1 MNLLKRFFLWQL
13 YTVLGLFIPIFNPL
27 TLAQEVERTN
37 PLTSNF
43 SSNLIPSID
52 REITD
57 FENKR
62 IRNKINELNSL
73 ANTELANGNDEDA
86 FSNWYEAINL
96 SRYLGT
102 EAEIKMINQVGE
114 IAWNK
119 SRNQDLNFLTE
130 RLIIIEN
137 QATQNQQ
144 LDQELLAILINAH
157 DVLHNIDKSINLNQ
171 SNLEIARNNNDNQ
184 EIKSSLDRLGNLYLA
199 KFDYYSAE
207 PIFQELLAIART
219 NEDYLGEGI
228 YLRKLA
234 EISQAL
240 VNPENSVRYKE
251 ELLEY
256 KVANL
261 NINSQ
266 DNSPNQNLRNLAS
279 IAILKIAIGDDYTSL
294 NNPQSASQFY
304 QDAFTMAWSGRL
316 FAIAGDAL
324 KKLGK
329 LYQEYEQWD
338 SALQIYRELIKI
350 EQQSYNLY
358 GLMNTYD
365 YMGTIYK
372 QKENNNQ
379 ALQYWQKALEIARH
393 LDFKEDYFFN
403 KISNINIAP

>member
-1 MNLLKRFFLWQL
+1 MNLFKRFFLWQL
-13 YTVLGLFIPIFNPL
+13 CTVFGLFIPVYTPL
-27 TLAQEVERTN
+27 ILAQEVEKVN
-37 PLTSNF
+37 PLTSDF

-52 REITD
+52 RNITD
-57 FENKR
+57 FEKKR
-62 IRNKINELNSL
+62 IRNKIDELNTL
-73 ANTELANGNDEDA
+73 ADTELASGNDDNA
-86 FSNWYEAINL
+86 FLAWYEAINL
-96 SRYLGT
+96 SRFLGT

-130 RLIIIEN
+130 RLTIIEN
-137 QATQNQQ
+137 QATQNKE
-144 LDQELLAILINAH
+144 LDQDFLAILINAH
-157 DVLHNIDKSINLNQ
+157 EVLHNIDKSITLNQ
-171 SNLEIARNNNDNQ
+171 NNLDIARNNNNDD
-184 EIKSSLDRLGNLYLA
+184 EIKASLDKLGNLYLS

-207 PIFQELLAIART
+207 PIFKELLAIART

-240 VNPENSVRYKE
+240 VNPENSVKYKE
-251 ELLEY
+251 ELLEN
-256 KVANL
+256 KIT
-261 NINSQ
+261 NISIN
-266 DNSPNQNLRNLAS
+266 NENNTPNQNLENIASLAM
-279 IAILKIAIGDDYTSL
+279 LKIAIGDDYRSL
-294 NNPQSASQFY
+294 NDPQSASKSY
-304 QDAFTMAWSGRL
+304 QEAFNVAWSGRQ

-338 SALQIYRELIKI
+338 SALQIYQELIKI

-365 YMGTIYK
+365 YMGIIYQ
-372 QKENNNQ
+372 QKEDKNQ

-393 LDFKEDYFFN
+393 LDYKEDYFFT
-403 KISNINIAP
+403 KISNFNE